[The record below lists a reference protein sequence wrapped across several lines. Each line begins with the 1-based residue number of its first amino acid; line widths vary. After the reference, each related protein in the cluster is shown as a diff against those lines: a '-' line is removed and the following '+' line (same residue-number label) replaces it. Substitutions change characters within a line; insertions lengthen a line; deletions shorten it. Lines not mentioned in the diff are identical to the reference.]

1 MEEDEFRTARDLKT
15 VVIEEI
21 LFEIAGLNLPQSIFN
36 KQRMFLEQMLAKR
49 KAGIPLSKK
58 EQKKLEKIRFFFE
71 NIQKDHKLDR
81 EDIRKFIIS
90 LEELE
95 EDNCNS
101 LPDELKLCK
110 KKNYRCKITIK
121 DVQPFIKM
129 AATGRK
135 LCNEVKKEDKRI
147 QAEKKRKRIAIV
159 VIVIIMLL
167 LFWSIAGI
175 VYAAT
180 EDIVAFWWTGG
191 ILTGGVFI
199 SIWLNSDLQ
208 LEPE

>member
-1 MEEDEFRTARDLKT
+1 
-15 VVIEEI
+15 
-21 LFEIAGLNLPQSIFN
+21 
-36 KQRMFLEQMLAKR
+36 MFLEQMLAKR

-180 EDIVAFWWTGG
+180 EDIVAFWWTGC

>member
-21 LFEIAGLNLPQSIFN
+21 LFEIAGLNLPQSIFD

-167 LFWSIAGI
+167 QCMGMERKHEILFMLRICAERCYWR
-175 VYAAT
+175 
-180 EDIVAFWWTGG
+180 
-191 ILTGGVFI
+191 
-199 SIWLNSDLQ
+199 
-208 LEPE
+208 